1 MDGAG
6 NIFIADRGNGR
17 IRKVPQVEPSRRW
30 QAPVRRASPA
40 NLFISEACRVRQGS
54 ASGIITTVAGGGTLF
69 GAHPLIGGHHK
80 HLTGGKRSRPL
91 RLQKKNLK

>member
-69 GAHPLIGGHHK
+69 GASADGGPPQAPNW
-80 HLTGGKRSRPL
+80 RRVIAESVSSYEEIA
-91 RLQKKNLK
+91 